1 MNHNHSTGEYPDNWK
16 EIAYRVKESA
26 DWHCIRCG
34 HKHDTLAGYMLT
46 VHHIDLDKSNCRW
59 WNLAALCQRCH
70 LQIQAKVDVKQV
82 YMLEHSEWFKPYVA
96 GRYAWLA
103 GLPDDREYVM
113 ANLSS
118 LLATK
123 GADTKYQ

>member
-1 MNHNHSTGEYPDNWK
+1 MNHNQSSGEYPADWPD
-16 EIAYRVKESA
+16 IARQVKDAA

-34 HKHDTLAGYMLT
+34 HAHEPPAGYTLT

-70 LQIQAKVDVKQV
+70 LRIQAKVDVKQV
-82 YMLEHSEWFKPYVA
+82 YAFEHTEWFKPYVA

-103 GLPDDREYVM
+103 GEPDDREFVC
-113 ANLSS
+113 ANLDR
-118 LLATK
+118 LLVTL
-123 GADTKYQ
+123 